1 MLHGLARLAGVFVTI
16 FGLSG
21 ASAAGMTFRAE
32 PVGTPSDCRNECPKV
47 VVADGVITRT
57 TPDDLAKFIRA
68 NLDDRMFR
76 NVIFLN
82 SPGGSVSP
90 AMRLGVMFR
99 KLGSTV
105 IVGQVEHSR
114 EFGNDPKVGVP
125 LKYGSCMSACVFALM
140 GGKRRIVPEASEVGV
155 HRIHSQGQIDVASP
169 DKRRMY
175 IFAESDL
182 VAQMRGYARMMGVNP
197 DLINLAESVGP
208 DTLHKLSDAE
218 IRKYHL
224 ARRSL

>member
-1 MLHGLARLAGVFVTI
+1 MLHGLARLAGALVTI

-21 ASAAGMTFRAE
+21 ANAASMTFRAE
-32 PVGTPSDCRNECPKV
+32 PVGTASDCRNDCPKV
-47 VVADGVITRT
+47 IVADGIITKT
-57 TPDDLAKFIRA
+57 TPDDLAKFIRGH
-68 NLDDRMFR
+68 LDDRLFR

-105 IVGQVEHSR
+105 IVGQVERSR

-125 LKYGSCMSACVFALM
+125 LRYGSCMSACVFALM
-140 GGKRRIVPEASEVGV
+140 GGKRRIVPQESEVGV
-155 HRIHSQGQIDVASP
+155 HRIHTQGQIDVASP

-175 IFAESDL
+175 LFADRDL
-182 VAQMRGYARMMGVNP
+182 VAQMRGYARMMGVDP

-208 DTLHKLSDAE
+208 DRLHKLSDAE
-218 IRKYHL
+218 IRQYHL